1 MRGLIVF
8 NRSAHLDNETGNS
21 PDDFLRIVTP
31 AIVGR
36 ANVNY
41 VLGTS
46 GRNAITGT
54 NGADY
59 FDLSLGGDD
68 IVDGLDGDDGFFFG
82 AAFTAGDQ
90 VEGGAGTNDQIGL
103 DGDYTVTL
111 GGNFSNVEVVVLMRG
126 PAGSPNDFAI
136 TAANSLVASGQT
148 LAIFG
153 LQVETSIT
161 FDGAAESDGNLR
173 IYGGTIDDTLIAGGG
188 ADWIFGGAG
197 ADTLSGG
204 GGNDIFHYDDVAQS
218 TADLGDTILD
228 FASGDNID
236 VSGIDAD
243 RRRRRRRV
251 HLPRFRRFHQSGRAA
266 SPRATGRRLLPAP
279 GRHERRRPRGLP
291 AGVQR
296 QRRAP
301 DHRRRLHALA
311 ADRNKEEDVEIAG
324 RSPVAVADLELGR
337 RDAADALAAEAD
349 QHIRVALVDDE
360 AEVADRR
367 TPVGAGD
374 EDVAQPGLGQRDPVV
389 LVAPA
394 DALGRAARKS
404 SSTQ

>member
-1 MRGLIVF
+1 VRGLIVF

-126 PAGSPNDFAI
+126 PGGTPNHFAI

-148 LAIFG
+148 LAVFG

-228 FASGDNID
+228 FAAGDNID
-236 VSGIDAD
+236 LSGIDA
-243 RRRRRRRV
+243 
-251 HLPRFRRFHQSGRAA
+251 
-266 SPRATGRRLLPAP
+266 
-279 GRHERRRPRGLP
+279 
-291 AGVQR
+291 
-296 QRRAP
+296 
-301 DHRRRLHALA
+301 
-311 ADRNKEEDVEIAG
+311 IAG
-324 RSPVAVADLELGR
+324 GAD
-337 RDAADALAAEAD
+337 DAFTFLDSGAFTNQAGQLRVVQLDEGSYLLQGDTNGDGLADFQLTFNVSDA
-349 QHIRVALVDDE
+349 HPI
-360 AEVADRR
+360 
-367 TPVGAGD
+367 TAGD
-374 EDVAQPGLGQRDPVV
+374 FTL
-389 LVAPA
+389 
-394 DALGRAARKS
+394 
-404 SSTQ
+404 